1 MPIRQPIISVLGHVD
16 AGKTTLLDK
25 IRGSAVAGGEAGG
38 ITQHIGAS
46 EIPIGKIKDIC
57 GSLLAKMGVELK
69 IPGLLFID
77 TPGHEAFTTL
87 RKRGGSIC
95 DMAILIIDINEG
107 FQQQTNE
114 SLLFLKE
121 FKTPFVVALTKI
133 DRILGYRSAENSCF
147 LENYK
152 HQDDRVQDDL
162 EQKLYR
168 VIGQLGERGFSS
180 ERYDRVENFTK
191 QICVVPVSSIT
202 GEGVSDLLVLLAG
215 LSQKFL
221 DKKLEI
227 TTEMGKGSVLEVREF
242 KGLGTTLDV
251 ILYDGII
258 RKGDYLVIGG
268 REVVV
273 TKCKALLK
281 PEPLREIRVERKF
294 VPLNEVCAAAGIKIS
309 ANGIENVIAG
319 SPLRA
324 VKKESD
330 IEKAKEEVRHEVE
343 DVEIETE
350 NEGIIIKADT
360 LGSLEAL
367 IKILGGMK
375 VPIRKAKV
383 GSVVKGDI
391 MESSSMAKPVIFAF
405 HSDLLPDAQEL
416 STKMN
421 VKIFKSDIIYKL
433 IEDYQAW
440 EEQVRHDKDKA
451 MIESV
456 THPARV
462 KILPGYIFRQSRP
475 AVFGVEVLAGTIKP
489 GFRMKKGD
497 KDLGEIRELQAEG
510 ENVQLA
516 KSGDKVAVS
525 MDGVTVGRQVNE
537 GDVIETRLTDRDFQ
551 ILDKI
556 RHKLSEDE
564 RELLEE
570 LESKR

>member
-57 GSLLAKMGVELK
+57 GSLLSKMGVELK

-133 DRILGYRSAENSCF
+133 DRLLGYRSAEDSCF

-152 HQDDRVQDDL
+152 HQDDRVQDEL

-168 VIGQLGERGFSS
+168 VVGQLGERGFSS

-191 QICVVPVSSIT
+191 QICLVPVSSIS

-221 DKKLEI
+221 GKKLEI

-258 RKGDYLVIGG
+258 RKGDHLVIGG

-294 VPLNEVCAAAGIKIS
+294 VPLNEVSAAAGIKIS

-330 IEKAKEEVRHEVE
+330 IEKAKEEVQHEVE

-350 NEGIIIKADT
+350 NEGIIIKSDT

-367 IKILGGMK
+367 IKILGDLK

-383 GSVVKGDI
+383 GSVLKGDI
-391 MESSSMAKPVIFAF
+391 MESSGMAKPVIFAF

-440 EEQVRHDKDKA
+440 EEQVKRDKEKSL
-451 MIESV
+451 IESV
-456 THPARV
+456 THPARI

-475 AVFGVEVLAGTIKP
+475 AVFGVEVIAGTIKP
-489 GFRMKKGD
+489 GFRMRKGD
-497 KDLGEIRELQAEG
+497 KDLGEIKELQAEG
-510 ENVQLA
+510 ENVQFA

-525 MDGVTVGRQVNE
+525 MDDVTVGRQVNE

-551 ILDKI
+551 ILEKI

-564 RELLEE
+564 KELLEE